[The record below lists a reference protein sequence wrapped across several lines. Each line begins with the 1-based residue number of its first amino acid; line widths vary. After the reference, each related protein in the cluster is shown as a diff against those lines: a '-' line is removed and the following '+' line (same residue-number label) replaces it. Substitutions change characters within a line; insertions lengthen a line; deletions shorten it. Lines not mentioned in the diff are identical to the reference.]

1 MLFVFI
7 QLLDH
12 GRVDVALPV
21 ASSSSS
27 PLLDIYLTI
36 CRLGTYLPSYMNLDC
51 IEKESSPGEHW
62 GNDAVL
68 KRSPAG
74 PATPLVLLALLLHP
88 VNEHLM
94 VILKV

>member
-21 ASSSSS
+21 ASPSSS
-27 PLLDIYLTI
+27 PLSNNL
-36 CRLGTYLPSYMNLDC
+36 SHMNQDC
-51 IEKESSPGEHW
+51 IEKEISPGEHG

-74 PATPLVLLALLLHP
+74 SATPLILLALLLHP

-94 VILKV
+94 VILRV